1 MTDKENNEAFGQK
14 LVGQIFTQIL
24 EDVNVVVDGR
34 VYLDPSEISE
44 HVSQLIVEVFQ
55 EEEIR
60 KSIKDKIRVCV
71 MAIDEESLI
80 KIVQAKSEEAAAA
93 IKPRSF
99 IDRLLNG
106 EWLTLVLIGLY
117 CLYRLLM
124 VGYHLVSPFRLC
136 GLWSQGYKPQ
146 VSPPAVFSF
155 L

>member
-106 EWLTLVLIGLY
+106 E
-117 CLYRLLM
+117 
-124 VGYHLVSPFRLC
+124 
-136 GLWSQGYKPQ
+136 
-146 VSPPAVFSF
+146 
-155 L
+155 